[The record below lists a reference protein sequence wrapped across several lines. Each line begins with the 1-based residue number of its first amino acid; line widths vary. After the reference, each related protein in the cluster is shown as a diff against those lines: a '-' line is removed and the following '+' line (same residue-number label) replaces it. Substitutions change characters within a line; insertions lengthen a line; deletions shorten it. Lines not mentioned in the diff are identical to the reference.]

1 MKKIKNLIMLFL
13 WVKGVRTKDKN
24 SLTTKIGIRLAK
36 N

>member
-13 WVKGVRTKDKN
+13 WVKSVRIKDKN
-24 SLTTKIGIRLAK
+24 SLTTKIGIQLTK